1 MNSQLVRSFFQNKKL
16 VGASILGISI
26 IVLSLFSRYEDNKSP
41 IINTTEEEQSVL
53 VINGG
58 ADSSSVADLI
68 NKDSDKDGLK
78 DWEEA
83 LYGTDPEKQDSNDNG
98 ITDSIEVRKQ
108 NDSKVPTKENINTTD
123 QFGQQFFVAVSAL
136 KNTGQLSAQSI
147 KNATETIYSN
157 VKQEKI
163 SPSYTMNDIS
173 VLKNASDAE
182 ILAYGKTLGAV
193 IQKYSK
199 YNLGQELPLIST
211 ALETGDKTLPKK
223 LIPYIDA
230 YTNITKETLK
240 IPVPD
245 KIATIHLDLINSYK
259 GTADSLK
266 IAGKIFEDPLLSMQ
280 GINQYLSFS
289 NKIIETAKT
298 LEIYFKSGV
307 ILNNTKP

>member
-266 IAGKIFEDPLLSMQ
+266 IAGKIFEDPLFSMQ

-307 ILNNTKP
+307 ILNSTKP

>member
-223 LIPYIDA
+223 LINYIDA

>member
-307 ILNNTKP
+307 ILNSTKP

>member
-41 IINTTEEEQSVL
+41 IINTTEDEQSVL

-108 NDSKVPTKENINTTD
+108 NDSKIPTKENINTTD

-147 KNATETIYSN
+147 KDATETIYSN
-157 VKQEKI
+157 VKQEKV
-163 SPSYTMNDIS
+163 SPSYTVADIS

-182 ILAYGKTLGAV
+182 ILAYGKTLGVV

-223 LIPYIDA
+223 LVPYIDA
-230 YTNITKETLK
+230 YTNIAKETLK

-245 KIATIHLDLINSYK
+245 KIATIHLDLINSYQ

-307 ILNNTKP
+307 ILNSTKP